1 MKKTLKIML
10 LVLWTGSVFAAIE
23 FDTDGKEKIS
33 ALEKQAVEQ
42 LKLVRYMEKLSKPD
56 KALYALGDALS
67 NLHGTLET
75 LEVIKRQSPAAV
87 TVNISE
93 LRQAGDDICDSEKAD
108 VRKVCGS
115 YEKKEA
121 DKVFLDQL
129 FSGYNNE
136 ELGTSAIAGQ
146 MPGGFSGGERSAP
159 QKQITASSLRL
170 VEEGS
175 GNNVLPADSGNGYS
189 EFESAS
195 PDLISSTSAVESVE
209 VSQAGSVSTV
219 KSTAVASVN
228 DSEEQAA
235 LRNSIDN
242 GPVTE
247 MKNMEVSPEERVRQ
261 SCSASFGGNNGGAVL
276 LSWLD
281 SGDCASAL
289 RENPGIA
296 AEAGVE
302 SISNYLRNWRTY
314 AHGKK
319 KNTLMLSGIGIEKL
333 YKIGIKIYPG
343 MDQEEIKNS
352 EPAGDSSKESPINT
366 VDKPM
371 LNSTIYTD

>member
-1 MKKTLKIML
+1 MKKMLKVML
-10 LVLWTGSVFAAIE
+10 LVLWTGSVFAEIE
-23 FDTDGKEKIS
+23 FDSDGREKIS

-42 LKLVRYMEKLSKPD
+42 LKLVKYMEKLSKPD
-56 KALYALGDALS
+56 KALYALGDTLS

-75 LEVIKRQSPAAV
+75 LEVIKRQSPGAV

-93 LRQAGDDICDSEKAD
+93 LRQAGDDVCDSDKAD

-129 FSGYNNE
+129 FSAYNNDK
-136 ELGTSAIAGQ
+136 LGTSAIAGR
-146 MPGGFSGGERSAP
+146 MSGGFSGGERPAP

-175 GNNVLPADSGNGYS
+175 GNNVLPADSGNADS
-189 EFESAS
+189 EFEGAA
-195 PDLISSTSAVESVE
+195 PDLISSVSAAESVA
-209 VSQAGSVSTV
+209 VSQAGSVSTA
-219 KSTAVASVN
+219 KSTAVSSVSN
-228 DSEEQAA
+228 SEDKSAP
-235 LRNSIDN
+235 RNSIDD

-247 MKNMEVSPEERVRQ
+247 MKDMEISPEEKVRQ
-261 SCSASFGGNNGGAVL
+261 SCSASFGGNNGGAAL
-276 LSWLD
+276 LNWLG

-289 RENPGIA
+289 QENPGVA
-296 AEAGVE
+296 SGVGVE
-302 SISNYLRNWRTY
+302 SILNYLRNWRNY

-319 KNTLMLSGIGIEKL
+319 KNTLMLSGIGIENL

-343 MDQEEIKNS
+343 MDQGQIQNS
-352 EPAGDSSKESPINT
+352 EPANVLKKEKPTNV

-371 LNSTIYTD
+371 LNSGVYTD